1 MFSYIAPGAKQYRAN
16 LHSHTNLSDGTLTPE
31 QMVQAY
37 QEKGYSI
44 LAITDHEAPYD
55 HTALS
60 TDDFL
65 MLTGYEAY
73 IRPSP
78 TCEFDLFKPEIH
90 LNLLAKD
97 PHNTAIIGWD
107 PNFCKYM
114 PLEVAEH
121 QREHKGDLGPRK
133 YSREYIQRFI
143 DTARASGYLVTY
155 NHPCWSMEAEEDTL
169 SYDGCFSLEVFNTGS
184 EKISGYECNMAL
196 YDKFLRKGKFLYV
209 HGADDNHNKA
219 PFGDLMCD
227 SFGSWTQILAE
238 ELTYPAVIRALEEG
252 RFYATTGPEIWEDT
266 DGKVDIF
273 VAGVGTGGT
282 VTGVGEYLKSQNPN
296 VKVVAVEPASSP
308 VLSKG
313 TAGAHKI
320 QGIGAGFVPD
330 VLNTKVYDEIIPVAN
345 EDAFA
350 VGKQIGKAE
359 GVLVGISSG
368 AAAWAAIELAKRPEN
383 EGKTIVVLLP
393 DTGDRY
399 LSTPLFAD

>member
-65 MLTGYEAY
+65 LLTGYEAY

-219 PFGDLMCD
+219 LFGDLMCD

-252 RFYATTGPEIWEDT
+252 RFYATTGPEITELTFDGSHVRISCSPAQRIVVHGSPKLGKSFYNPDGSPIT
-266 DGKVDIF
+266 HAELDLPPIGEYVYFSVYTADGK
-273 VAGVGTGGT
+273 A
-282 VTGVGEYLKSQNPN
+282 
-296 VKVVAVEPASSP
+296 
-308 VLSKG
+308 
-313 TAGAHKI
+313 AH
-320 QGIGAGFVPD
+320 
-330 VLNTKVYDEIIPVAN
+330 TR
-345 EDAFA
+345 AFRRA
-350 VGKQIGKAE
+350 
-359 GVLVGISSG
+359 
-368 AAAWAAIELAKRPEN
+368 ELAE
-383 EGKTIVVLLP
+383 
-393 DTGDRY
+393 
-399 LSTPLFAD
+399 

>member
-65 MLTGYEAY
+65 LLTGYEAY

-121 QREHKGDLGPRK
+121 QREHKGDLGPR
-133 YSREYIQRFI
+133 
-143 DTARASGYLVTY
+143 
-155 NHPCWSMEAEEDTL
+155 N
-169 SYDGCFSLEVFNTGS
+169 
-184 EKISGYECNMAL
+184 
-196 YDKFLRKGKFLYV
+196 
-209 HGADDNHNKA
+209 
-219 PFGDLMCD
+219 
-227 SFGSWTQILAE
+227 
-238 ELTYPAVIRALEEG
+238 
-252 RFYATTGPEIWEDT
+252 
-266 DGKVDIF
+266 
-273 VAGVGTGGT
+273 
-282 VTGVGEYLKSQNPN
+282 
-296 VKVVAVEPASSP
+296 
-308 VLSKG
+308 
-313 TAGAHKI
+313 TAG
-320 QGIGAGFVPD
+320 
-330 VLNTKVYDEIIPVAN
+330 N
-345 EDAFA
+345 
-350 VGKQIGKAE
+350 
-359 GVLVGISSG
+359 ISSG
-368 AAAWAAIELAKRPEN
+368 LLIRP
-383 EGKTIVVLLP
+383 GPADISSPTTTPAGPWRPRKTP
-393 DTGDRY
+393 
-399 LSTPLFAD
+399 

>member
-114 PLEVAEH
+114 PQGGLYGRAPAGAQGRPWPPE
-121 QREHKGDLGPRK
+121 
-133 YSREYIQRFI
+133 IQPGI
-143 DTARASGYLVTY
+143 
-155 NHPCWSMEAEEDTL
+155 
-169 SYDGCFSLEVFNTGS
+169 
-184 EKISGYECNMAL
+184 
-196 YDKFLRKGKFLYV
+196 
-209 HGADDNHNKA
+209 
-219 PFGDLMCD
+219 
-227 SFGSWTQILAE
+227 
-238 ELTYPAVIRALEEG
+238 YPAV
-252 RFYATTGPEIWEDT
+252 Y
-266 DGKVDIF
+266 
-273 VAGVGTGGT
+273 
-282 VTGVGEYLKSQNPN
+282 
-296 VKVVAVEPASSP
+296 
-308 VLSKG
+308 
-313 TAGAHKI
+313 
-320 QGIGAGFVPD
+320 
-330 VLNTKVYDEIIPVAN
+330 
-345 EDAFA
+345 
-350 VGKQIGKAE
+350 
-359 GVLVGISSG
+359 
-368 AAAWAAIELAKRPEN
+368 
-383 EGKTIVVLLP
+383 
-393 DTGDRY
+393 
-399 LSTPLFAD
+399 

>member
-16 LHSHTNLSDGTLTPE
+16 LHSHTNLSDGALTPE

-44 LAITDHEAPYD
+44 LAITDHEAHYD

-143 DTARASGYLVTY
+143 DTARPSGSSSTAAPSWARAFTTRTAAPSPTRSWTCRPSASTSISRSTR
-155 NHPCWSMEAEEDTL
+155 PMEKPPIPGRSGGQSL
-169 SYDGCFSLEVFNTGS
+169 RNSLEKIIQNRINTN
-184 EKISGYECNMAL
+184 KTT
-196 YDKFLRKGKFLYV
+196 KQKG
-209 HGADDNHNKA
+209 
-219 PFGDLMCD
+219 
-227 SFGSWTQILAE
+227 
-238 ELTYPAVIRALEEG
+238 
-252 RFYATTGPEIWEDT
+252 
-266 DGKVDIF
+266 
-273 VAGVGTGGT
+273 
-282 VTGVGEYLKSQNPN
+282 
-296 VKVVAVEPASSP
+296 
-308 VLSKG
+308 
-313 TAGAHKI
+313 
-320 QGIGAGFVPD
+320 
-330 VLNTKVYDEIIPVAN
+330 
-345 EDAFA
+345 
-350 VGKQIGKAE
+350 
-359 GVLVGISSG
+359 
-368 AAAWAAIELAKRPEN
+368 
-383 EGKTIVVLLP
+383 
-393 DTGDRY
+393 
-399 LSTPLFAD
+399 

>member
-37 QEKGYSI
+37 QEKGYSV

-155 NHPCWSMEAEEDTL
+155 NPVSYTHLTL
-169 SYDGCFSLEVFNTGS
+169 
-184 EKISGYECNMAL
+184 
-196 YDKFLRKGKFLYV
+196 
-209 HGADDNHNKA
+209 
-219 PFGDLMCD
+219 P
-227 SFGSWTQILAE
+227 
-238 ELTYPAVIRALEEG
+238 
-252 RFYATTGPEIWEDT
+252 TT
-266 DGKVDIF
+266 
-273 VAGVGTGGT
+273 
-282 VTGVGEYLKSQNPN
+282 
-296 VKVVAVEPASSP
+296 
-308 VLSKG
+308 
-313 TAGAHKI
+313 
-320 QGIGAGFVPD
+320 
-330 VLNTKVYDEIIPVAN
+330 
-345 EDAFA
+345 
-350 VGKQIGKAE
+350 
-359 GVLVGISSG
+359 
-368 AAAWAAIELAKRPEN
+368 
-383 EGKTIVVLLP
+383 
-393 DTGDRY
+393 
-399 LSTPLFAD
+399 

>member
-227 SFGSWTQILAE
+227 SFGAWTQILAE
-238 ELTYPAVIRALEEG
+238 ELSYPAVIRALEEG
-252 RFYATTGPEIWEDT
+252 RFYATTGPEITELTFDGSHVRIGCSPAQRIVVHGSPIT
-266 DGKVDIF
+266 HAELDLPPIGEYVYFSVYTADGK
-273 VAGVGTGGT
+273 A
-282 VTGVGEYLKSQNPN
+282 
-296 VKVVAVEPASSP
+296 
-308 VLSKG
+308 
-313 TAGAHKI
+313 AH
-320 QGIGAGFVPD
+320 
-330 VLNTKVYDEIIPVAN
+330 TR
-345 EDAFA
+345 AFRRA
-350 VGKQIGKAE
+350 
-359 GVLVGISSG
+359 
-368 AAAWAAIELAKRPEN
+368 ELAE
-383 EGKTIVVLLP
+383 
-393 DTGDRY
+393 
-399 LSTPLFAD
+399 

>member
-65 MLTGYEAY
+65 LLTGYEAY

-252 RFYATTGPEIWEDT
+252 RFYATTGPEIWDDT

-282 VTGVGEYLKSQNPN
+282 VTGVGETIKAWTNDVRIAAVEPYESQALGGGLTGPHGISDLGYGFVPENFN
-296 VKVVAVEPASSP
+296 AYVVDNVVAVNTTDAQRAAQKVLRTDAIPAS
-308 VLSKG
+308 
-313 TAGAHKI
+313 
-320 QGIGAGFVPD
+320 
-330 VLNTKVYDEIIPVAN
+330 VA
-345 EDAFA
+345 
-350 VGKQIGKAE
+350 
-359 GVLVGISSG
+359 SG
-368 AAAWAAIELAKRPEN
+368 AVLQAAAQLIHVGASRSALAILPGRQ
-383 EGKTIVVLLP
+383 IVNTL
-393 DTGDRY
+393 
-399 LSTPLFAD
+399 

>member
-252 RFYATTGPEIWEDT
+252 RFYATTGHEITELTFDGSHVRIGCSPAQRIVVHGSPKMGKSFYNPDGSPIT
-266 DGKVDIF
+266 HAELDLPPIGEYVYFSVYTADGK
-273 VAGVGTGGT
+273 A
-282 VTGVGEYLKSQNPN
+282 
-296 VKVVAVEPASSP
+296 
-308 VLSKG
+308 
-313 TAGAHKI
+313 AH
-320 QGIGAGFVPD
+320 
-330 VLNTKVYDEIIPVAN
+330 TR
-345 EDAFA
+345 AFRR
-350 VGKQIGKAE
+350 AE
-359 GVLVGISSG
+359 
-368 AAAWAAIELAKRPEN
+368 
-383 EGKTIVVLLP
+383 
-393 DTGDRY
+393 
-399 LSTPLFAD
+399 FAE

>member
-37 QEKGYSI
+37 KEKGYSI

-238 ELTYPAVIRALEEG
+238 ELTYRRSFGRWKRAAFMPPPAPR
-252 RFYATTGPEIWEDT
+252 
-266 DGKVDIF
+266 
-273 VAGVGTGGT
+273 
-282 VTGVGEYLKSQNPN
+282 
-296 VKVVAVEPASSP
+296 SP
-308 VLSKG
+308 S
-313 TAGAHKI
+313 
-320 QGIGAGFVPD
+320 
-330 VLNTKVYDEIIPVAN
+330 
-345 EDAFA
+345 
-350 VGKQIGKAE
+350 
-359 GVLVGISSG
+359 
-368 AAAWAAIELAKRPEN
+368 
-383 EGKTIVVLLP
+383 
-393 DTGDRY
+393 
-399 LSTPLFAD
+399 